1 MSKKIRNLS
10 IVALLAGV
18 TTTQALA
25 QNTRGGVG
33 IGTEQP
39 DPSAALEI
47 QSKEQG
53 FLPPRM
59 SLQQR
64 NGIKSPA
71 NGLMVYQTDML
82 SGIYIYNGKEWAPL
96 TATEAKAT
104 ALDPDNWALTGNT
117 NATANSFIGVPA
129 GVPINFRIGGVRAG
143 LINNSNDIYLGI
155 RSGSNTSTG
164 TFNTG
169 YGSNTL
175 GKITSGS
182 YNTGIGA
189 FALEDIT
196 GGNYNLALGSYS
208 MRRNTLGNF
217 NIGIGAN
224 SLSRNIDGFQN
235 TAIGYAS
242 MFFNVSGKSNTAIGI
257 QSLQDNTT
265 GSNNIAI
272 GIYAGLL
279 KNGSGN
285 IYLGAS
291 AGRVGVLTQES
302 NKLYIANSATTTPLI
317 YGDFSAKFISIGD
330 VPVAKRDAIA
340 SAGQYGLL
348 VKGGIMTEKI
358 KVALASST
366 DWADYVFEPTY
377 QQNMLSLREVEQ
389 FILEHKHLP
398 NVPSAQ
404 EMADNGLDVT
414 QTVAKLMEKIEELT
428 LYAIE
433 MDKQIKQLQTE
444 KEELK
449 KKAKKRK

>member
-1 MSKKIRNLS
+1 MMKKVRNLG
-10 IVALLAGV
+10 IAALLLGA
-18 TTTQALA
+18 TATQVLA
-25 QNTRGGVG
+25 QTPRGGVG

-53 FLPPRM
+53 FLLPRM

-71 NGLMVYQTDML
+71 RGLMVYQTDML
-82 SGIYIYNGKEWAPL
+82 SGIYVYNGKEWAPL

-129 GVPINFRIGGVRAG
+129 SVPINFRIGGVQAG
-143 LINNSNDIYLGI
+143 RITNLTLRNTFLGFQSGLLNSTGFQNVGFGSEALMNNTTGVRNAAFGRGVLMNNTIGSGNAGMGTNALI
-155 RSGSNTSTG
+155 SNTS
-164 TFNTG
+164 
-169 YGSNTL
+169 
-175 GKITSGS
+175 
-182 YNTGIGA
+182 
-189 FALEDIT
+189 
-196 GGNYNLALGSYS
+196 GGNNLAIGFSSLAL
-208 MRRNTLGNF
+208 NTTGRD
-217 NIGIGAN
+217 NIGIGTSAFFDN
-224 SLSRNIDGFQN
+224 LEGFQN
-235 TAIGYAS
+235 TVIGSQSGRKKSGNGNVYIGY
-242 MFFNVSGKSNTAIGI
+242 
-257 QSLQDNTT
+257 D
-265 GSNNIAI
+265 
-272 GIYAGLL
+272 AGTV
-279 KNGSGN
+279 
-285 IYLGAS
+285 AT
-291 AGRVGVLTQES
+291 LTLES

-366 DWADYVFEPTY
+366 DWADYVFEPEY
-377 QQNMLSLREVEQ
+377 KQNMPSLQEVEQ
-389 FILEHKHLP
+389 FILQHKHLP

-444 KEELK
+444 KKGLK
-449 KKAKKRK
+449 KRRK

>member
-1 MSKKIRNLS
+1 MSKKLRNLS
-10 IVALLAGV
+10 IAALLAGV
-18 TTTQALA
+18 TTAQALA
-25 QNTRGGVG
+25 QTTRGGVG

-53 FLPPRM
+53 FLLPRM

-64 NGIKSPA
+64 NSIKSPA
-71 NGLMVYQTDML
+71 KGLMVYQTDML
-82 SGIYIYNGKEWAPL
+82 SGIYVYNGKDWAPL

-129 GVPINFRIGGVRAG
+129 GVPINFRIGGVQAG
-143 LINNSNDIYLGI
+143 RITNLTLRNTFLGFQSGLSNSTGFQNVGFGSEALMNNTTGI
-155 RSGSNTSTG
+155 RNAAFGRGVLMNNTIGSGNAGMGTNALASNTSGGNNLAIGFSSMALNTTG
-164 TFNTG
+164 RDNVGIGTSAFFDNTI
-169 YGSNTL
+169 GSN
-175 GKITSGS
+175 
-182 YNTGIGA
+182 
-189 FALEDIT
+189 
-196 GGNYNLALGSYS
+196 
-208 MRRNTLGNF
+208 
-217 NIGIGAN
+217 
-224 SLSRNIDGFQN
+224 N
-235 TAIGYAS
+235 TAIGS
-242 MFFNVSGKSNTAIGI
+242 QSGRKKDGNGNVYIGY
-257 QSLQDNTT
+257 D
-265 GSNNIAI
+265 
-272 GIYAGLL
+272 AGTV
-279 KNGSGN
+279 
-285 IYLGAS
+285 AT
-291 AGRVGVLTQES
+291 LTSES
-302 NKLYIANSATTTPLI
+302 NKLYIANSNTVTPLL

-414 QTVAKLMEKIEELT
+414 KTVAKLMEKIEELT

-449 KKAKKRK
+449 KKYKKRK

>member
-1 MSKKIRNLS
+1 MSKKLRNLS
-10 IVALLAGV
+10 IAALLAGV
-18 TTTQALA
+18 TTAQALA
-25 QNTRGGVG
+25 QTTRGGVG

-53 FLPPRM
+53 FLLPRM

-64 NGIKSPA
+64 NSIKSPA
-71 NGLMVYQTDML
+71 KGLMVYQTDML
-82 SGIYIYNGKEWAPL
+82 SGIYVYNGKDWAPL

-129 GVPINFRIGGVRAG
+129 GVPINFRIGGVQAG
-143 LINNSNDIYLGI
+143 RITNLTLRNTFLGFQSGLSNSTGFQNVGFGSEALMNNTTGI
-155 RSGSNTSTG
+155 RNAAFGRGVLMNNTIGSGNAGMGTNALASNTSGGNNLAIGFSSMALNTTG
-164 TFNTG
+164 RDNVGIGTSAFFDNTI
-169 YGSNTL
+169 GSN
-175 GKITSGS
+175 
-182 YNTGIGA
+182 
-189 FALEDIT
+189 
-196 GGNYNLALGSYS
+196 
-208 MRRNTLGNF
+208 
-217 NIGIGAN
+217 
-224 SLSRNIDGFQN
+224 N
-235 TAIGYAS
+235 TAIGS
-242 MFFNVSGKSNTAIGI
+242 QSGRKKDGNGNVYIGY
-257 QSLQDNTT
+257 D
-265 GSNNIAI
+265 
-272 GIYAGLL
+272 AGTV
-279 KNGSGN
+279 
-285 IYLGAS
+285 AT
-291 AGRVGVLTQES
+291 LTSES
-302 NKLYIANSATTTPLI
+302 NKLYIANSNTVTPLL

-449 KKAKKRK
+449 KKYKKRK

>member
-53 FLPPRM
+53 FLLPRM

-64 NGIKSPA
+64 NSIKSPA

-82 SGIYIYNGKEWAPL
+82 SGIYVYNGKDWAPL

-129 GVPINFRIGGVRAG
+129 GVPINFRIGGITAG
-143 LINNSNDIYLGI
+143 MINSNGNLFLGFQSGLTNGGSGSANLGI
-155 RSGSNTSTG
+155 GSSTL
-164 TFNTG
+164 
-169 YGSNTL
+169 STL
-175 GKITSGS
+175 TSGS
-182 YNTGIGA
+182 S
-189 FALEDIT
+189 
-196 GGNYNLALGSYS
+196 NLAVGASAMQNATS
-208 MRRNTLGNF
+208 AQF
-217 NIGIGAN
+217 NLAMGGAALN
-224 SLSRNIDGFQN
+224 R
-235 TAIGYAS
+235 
-242 MFFNVSGKSNTAIGI
+242 
-257 QSLQDNTT
+257 NTT
-265 GSNNIAI
+265 GSRNVAI
-272 GIYAGLL
+272 GFAAMTRNLTGENNVAIGKDALFNSNGSANLAIGASALVSHTSGVGNLVLGYLAGSS
-279 KNGSGN
+279 NRVGSGN
-285 IYLGAS
+285 IFLGNRA
-291 AGRVGVLTQES
+291 AQNETGS

>member
-1 MSKKIRNLS
+1 
-10 IVALLAGV
+10 
-18 TTTQALA
+18 
-25 QNTRGGVG
+25 
-33 IGTEQP
+33 
-39 DPSAALEI
+39 
-47 QSKEQG
+47 
-53 FLPPRM
+53 M

-82 SGIYIYNGKEWAPL
+82 SGIYVYNGKDWAPL

-129 GVPINFRIGGVRAG
+129 GVPINFRIGGVQAG
-143 LINNSNDIYLGI
+143 RITNLTLRNTFLGFQSGLSNSTGFQNVGFGSEALMNNTTGI
-155 RSGSNTSTG
+155 RNAAFGRGVLMNNTIGSGNAGMGTNALASNTSGGNNLAIGFSSMALNTTG
-164 TFNTG
+164 RDNVGIGTSAFFDNTI
-169 YGSNTL
+169 GSN
-175 GKITSGS
+175 
-182 YNTGIGA
+182 
-189 FALEDIT
+189 
-196 GGNYNLALGSYS
+196 
-208 MRRNTLGNF
+208 
-217 NIGIGAN
+217 
-224 SLSRNIDGFQN
+224 N
-235 TAIGYAS
+235 TAIGS
-242 MFFNVSGKSNTAIGI
+242 QSGRKKDGNGNVYIGY
-257 QSLQDNTT
+257 D
-265 GSNNIAI
+265 
-272 GIYAGLL
+272 AGTV
-279 KNGSGN
+279 
-285 IYLGAS
+285 AT
-291 AGRVGVLTQES
+291 LTSES
-302 NKLYIANSATTTPLI
+302 NKLYIANSNTVTPLL

-449 KKAKKRK
+449 KKYKKRK